1 MQESAKHWHSKIWR
15 QRINIQRCNAY
26 SVCYAHK
33 HKKDFS
39 RFKRT
44 MVLTLC
50 KSLSQVRVREK
61 AESHYQ
67 EERKSAEYI
76 QKKHLMKVMIS
87 QGFSVSEKNS

>member
-1 MQESAKHWHSKIWR
+1 
-15 QRINIQRCNAY
+15 
-26 SVCYAHK
+26 
-33 HKKDFS
+33 
-39 RFKRT
+39 

-87 QGFSVSEKNS
+87 